1 MIGKRMQQ
9 LRLARRLSLESL
21 AAKMG
26 GVVTRQALSKY
37 ELDKANPSPYI
48 LNKLAEALGTS
59 TSYFLTEPEVTV
71 EFIAYRKSQRLLEK
85 DRKSLQAIIGH
96 TLEDRVRILDILGQS
111 NGSRIP
117 MKSFKV
123 ESIEDTEHAAE
134 QLRDNWKLGLDP
146 IQNAV
151 ATLEDNALSILDI
164 EANEDFDG
172 ISAIVRDKED
182 HIKTVAL
189 VTRRGI
195 AGERQRLNLT
205 HELGHLVLDIAEN
218 VDEERAAFRFGA
230 AFLAPAPKIYQEVGE
245 KRALIQ
251 LQELFLLK
259 KQFGL
264 SLQALVH
271 RLHDL
276 NVINDSYYQQWFV
289 KFNKLGWRKQ
299 EPEEWAFEKSPWL
312 KRNVLRLVAEGIM
325 SQLDAERILGEKLEL
340 ETPASV
346 TERRAFLKL
355 PIEKRREILRQQA
368 SQLAK
373 HYQEDS
379 EWREL
384 EEGADLVE

>member
-26 GVVTRQALSKY
+26 GVVTKQALSKY

-48 LNKLAEALGTS
+48 LNKLAEALGTR
-59 TSYFLTEPEVTV
+59 TSYFLIEPEVTV

-85 DRKSLQAIIGH
+85 DRKSLMAVIGH
-96 TLEDRVRILDILGQS
+96 TLEDRVRIMDILGQS

-117 MKSFKV
+117 IKSFKI
-123 ESIEDTEHAAE
+123 ESLEDTEQAAE
-134 QLRDNWKLGLDP
+134 QLRDYWKLGLDP

-151 ATLEDNALSILDI
+151 ATLEDNALSVLDI
-164 EANEDFDG
+164 KANKGFDG

-189 VTRRGI
+189 VTRCGI

-205 HELGHLVLDIAEN
+205 HELGHLVLDIAQHI
-218 VDEERAAFRFGA
+218 DEERAAFRFGA

-251 LQELFLLK
+251 LQELLILK

-271 RLHDL
+271 RLYDL
-276 NVINDSYYQQWFV
+276 NIINGSYYHQWFV

-299 EPEEWAFEKSPWL
+299 EPEEWDFEKSPWL
-312 KRNVLRLVAEGIM
+312 KRNVLRLIAEGLM
-325 SQLDAERILGEKLEL
+325 SQLDAERILGEQLEL
-340 ETPASV
+340 ETPTSV

-368 SQLAK
+368 SQLAR
-373 HYQEDS
+373 HYQDDK

-384 EEGADLVE
+384 EEGGDLVE